1 MLRLVL
7 IKSNLCIKFEVSR
20 FTNSK
25 NTKGSKNHTGIKVHT
40 YVWLQSAVCV
50 CQTSQLC
57 FNIQLQHTHPY
68 KRIHMHMNTLPLPSF
83 NNTHHVPGMIWSCQ
97 VSSCAR
103 YDLII
108 PGIIRCQVWSD
119 HALVLGSWRFDS

>member
-57 FNIQLQHTHPY
+57 FNFQLQHTHPY
-68 KRIHMHMNTLPLPSF
+68 KRIHMHMNTLPLPWF
-83 NNTHHVPGMIWSCQ
+83 NNTHHVPGMIWSYQ
-97 VSSCAR
+97 VLSGAT
-103 YDLII
+103 YDLIMLWCWVREGLTRSFSLSCSK
-108 PGIIRCQVWSD
+108 P
-119 HALVLGSWRFDS
+119 